1 MQRRDFVKTLAG
13 SLGASMV
20 FGGDVLPKIR
30 AATLRTSALSPQ
42 EAAQDETLWREVQN
56 AYSINRSI
64 INLDNGNVCPSPRNV
79 TEAMV
84 RYTWELQDAPGFML
98 WDALEPLL
106 ITARNGL
113 AKLFGCDLEE
123 IALVRNA
130 TEALDAVL
138 LGVKLRPGDEILM
151 TTHDYGAMQTAV
163 DQRVRRDGI
172 AVRRISGIPMPPRS
186 MDELADTY
194 QRNITPKTRLILLT
208 HPVNF
213 TGQLFPVRQI
223 VEMAHSKGI
232 EVVVDGAQSF
242 AMLDYKQAD
251 LGCDYFG
258 TSLHKWLGAPIG
270 TGMLY
275 IRKDKIGK
283 VETLFPFF
291 DFRSEA
297 FNTNI
302 AKFQDFGTYS
312 VAMALAVSEALAFH
326 NGIGPKRKEERLRY
340 LTRYWASRI
349 EKLPNVRFYTSASPE
364 MSCGI
369 ATFEIEGIK
378 AGDLSGYLAGG
389 HRIMVQSMSSH
400 RAPEIRGVRVTP
412 NVYTTLEE
420 LDHFCDVIEKVAKN
434 GLPKSV

>member
-1 MQRRDFVKTLAG
+1 
-13 SLGASMV
+13 MV
-20 FGGDVLPKIR
+20 FGGDVLPKIQ
-30 AATLRTSALSPQ
+30 AATLRTSTLSPEQ
-42 EAAQDETLWREVQN
+42 AAQDEKLWREVQN
-56 AYSINRSI
+56 AFSINRSI

-79 TEAMV
+79 TEAMM

-106 ITARNGL
+106 LTARSGL
-113 AKLFGCDLEE
+113 SKLFGCDVEE

-138 LGVKLRPGDEILM
+138 LGIDLRPGDEILM

-163 DQRVRRDGI
+163 DQRVRREGI
-172 AVRRISGIPMPPRS
+172 SVKRISNLPMPPSS
-186 MDELADTY
+186 MKELADIY
-194 QRNITPKTRLILLT
+194 ERNITPKTRLILVT
-208 HPVNF
+208 NPVNF
-213 TGQLFPVRQI
+213 TGQLFPVKQI

-242 AMLDYKQAD
+242 AMVDYKQAD

-275 IRKDKIGK
+275 IHKSKIGK
-283 VETLFPFF
+283 VEPLFPIF
-291 DFRSEA
+291 DFRNES
-297 FNTNI
+297 FNRNI

-326 NGIGPKRKEERLRY
+326 NGIGSKLKEERLRY
-340 LTRYWASRI
+340 LTRYWTERI
-349 EKLPNVRFYTSASPE
+349 KKLPNVRFYTSFAPE

-369 ATFEIEGIK
+369 ATFEIVGIQP
-378 AGDLSGYLAGG
+378 GDLSQYLAGG

-412 NVYTTLEE
+412 NVYTTLDE
-420 LDHFCDVIEKVAKN
+420 LDHFCDIIEAVAKN
-434 GLPKSV
+434 GLPKSA